1 LRIIAYLLNQTN
13 QPSPMKKFL
22 ALMFVLLSFISCNSQ
37 NSEQTVNKNIELVKT
52 YFDLF
57 NKHDW
62 YKLSELYSEEA
73 EFKDP
78 TLGKGSVSQNRKQFI
93 KKYADLNTVFPDLKD
108 EIIQIYPSGEK
119 HVIVE
124 FISTGTG
131 EDNSK
136 FELPICAI
144 FTIENGHIVKDYSY
158 FDNFDETE

>member
-1 LRIIAYLLNQTN
+1 
-13 QPSPMKKFL
+13 MKKFL
-22 ALMFVLLSFISCNSQ
+22 ALSLVLLFFLSCNS
-37 NSEQTVNKNIELVKT
+37 EKPEVAMNKNIELVKI

-62 YKLSELYSEEA
+62 HKLSELYSEEA

-78 TLGKGSVSQNRKQFI
+78 SLGKGSVNQNRKQFI
-93 KKYADLNTVFPDLKD
+93 KKYADLNSVFPDLKD
-108 EIIQIYPSGEK
+108 EVIQIYPSGEK

-124 FISTGTG
+124 FISTGTAD
-131 EDNSK
+131 DNSK

-158 FDNFDETE
+158 FDNFDETK